1 MCIQERS
8 KKTLRRKRGIC
19 LDMKDELAE
28 QDVRWG
34 GGSSVGKNI
43 PESRG
48 GICTGWERQGVCV
61 LLGTRRT
68 VKSPD
73 CRVRAGSAEIQD

>member
-1 MCIQERS
+1 
-8 KKTLRRKRGIC
+8 
-19 LDMKDELAE
+19 MKDELAE

-43 PESRG
+43 PESRD

-61 LLGTRRT
+61 LLGTRRI

-73 CRVRAGSAEIQD
+73 AVSGLALLRYRVSERRVYRPH